1 MLFARVLIGATVMV
15 VLGYFVLLTSSRA
28 EGALKTFGKYLA
40 IWLFILPLL
49 LIIAAGTMGRRYAG
63 PGMMHRAGND
73 GPWIRQGPGF
83 PTAPPP
89 DAGRPP
95 VAQAPAIGAPQP
107 TPEAAPPA
115 K

>member
-49 LIIAAGTMGRRYAG
+49 LIIAAATMGRRHAG
-63 PGMMHRAGND
+63 PVMMHGAGMD

-83 PTAPPP
+83 ASAPPP

-95 VAQAPAIGAPQP
+95 ATQVPAIGAPQP
-107 TPEAAPPA
+107 TPAVAPPA